1 MLAYWTPGP
10 LELPAIIF
18 IAMLVV
24 IQVAILRWVFRI
36 NKIVDVLTDQAS
48 LLEDI
53 KESIEK
59 IVPNQ
64 DISVNKNKD

>member
-1 MLAYWTPGP
+1 
-10 LELPAIIF
+10 
-18 IAMLVV
+18 MLVV